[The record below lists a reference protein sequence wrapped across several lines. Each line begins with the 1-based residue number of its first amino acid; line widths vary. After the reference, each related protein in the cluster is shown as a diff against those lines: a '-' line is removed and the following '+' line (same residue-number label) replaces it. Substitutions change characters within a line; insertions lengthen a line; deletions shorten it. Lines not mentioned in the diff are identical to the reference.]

1 VNFIDI
7 SGETYKDV
15 TWDFG
20 TGTNSSK
27 DMGTTTFTYQKEGD
41 YTVTYSV
48 ENMNGCKSENVKVNL
63 IHVKSPP
70 KAMISSDRNLIN
82 IYENVVRFDSKLSQN
97 ATFYKWDFGDNS
109 SISNEQLVNHKYDP
123 NTPGKFKVYLIVS
136 NSPTNMICSDT
147 AITWIDFPEEVIY
160 YIPNTFTPNGDEF
173 NNTFQ
178 PIFSSGYD
186 PQNYSFIIFDRWGQI
201 VFESKNP
208 TVGWDGTFGDKL
220 LGNDTFV
227 WKLGFKE
234 KANDNEH
241 YTTGHVNL
249 VK

>member
-1 VNFIDI
+1 
-7 SGETYKDV
+7 
-15 TWDFG
+15 
-20 TGTNSSK
+20 
-27 DMGTTTFTYQKEGD
+27 
-41 YTVTYSV
+41 
-48 ENMNGCKSENVKVNL
+48 
-63 IHVKSPP
+63 
-70 KAMISSDRNLIN
+70 MISNDRNLIN

-97 ATFYKWDFGDNS
+97 ATFYRWDFGDNS
-109 SISNEQLVNHKYDP
+109 SISNEAIVDHKYDP
-123 NTPGKFKVYLIVS
+123 NSPGKFKVYLIVS
-136 NSPTNMICSDT
+136 NSPTNMTCSDT

-208 TVGWDGTFGDKL
+208 TVGWDGTYGDKV

-241 YTTGHVNL
+241 YTSGHVNL